1 MGFKRATNRPPLPQ
15 IGEQKWH
22 GSQTSVHQL
31 QRPQNP
37 SITFMPIQ
45 RVLSFALM
53 LLKTS
58 RGGADAYEQL
68 HSFMYS
74 CLIYDQYAT
83 EWKQQHMPNDWT
95 QLQSWLELARTPCLI
110 DQDGKALPALY
121 HSRTIGKVQLV
132 LPVASR
138 EPRRAARGD
147 AAPRRLQGSPQA
159 EYESQSLSLEEFV
172 EVAYM
177 VRCNLLHGS
186 YDIRNDDDAATILYT
201 GLRFTCLVRW
211 MVQNTT
217 W

>member
-1 MGFKRATNRPPLPQ
+1 MAWFPNAGA
-15 IGEQKWH
+15 
-22 GSQTSVHQL
+22 SL

-37 SITFMPIQ
+37 SITFMPVQ

-58 RGGADAYEQL
+58 RGGADPNNQL

-83 EWKQQHMPNDWT
+83 EWKQQNMPNNRS
-95 QLQSWLELARTPCLI
+95 QLHSWRELARTSCLI
-110 DQDGKALPALY
+110 DEDGKALAHLY
-121 HSRTIGKVQLV
+121 HSRTIGRVKLM
-132 LPVASR
+132 LPVEAR
-138 EPRRAARGD
+138 DPERAARGI
-147 AAPRRLQGSPQA
+147 AAPKRLQGTPPA
-159 EYESQSLSLEEFV
+159 EYESRQLGLDEFI

-177 VRCNLLHGS
+177 VRCNLFHGF
-186 YDIRNDDDAATILYT
+186 YDIRNDDHATIILNT
-201 GLRFTCLVRW
+201 GLRFTTLLRW